1 MQSRIQQIVTTTARA
16 YGYGVQQP
24 QQPCVRCSSRMSDS
38 DILLGY
44 CKHCTDAL
52 VDQARKA
59 QAQKT
64 SDKRTT
70 RARAVNQ
77 SRTQAPKTRVIK
89 KLFYPNR

>member
-1 MQSRIQQIVTTTARA
+1 MKKESLMQSRIQQIVTTTARA

-52 VDQARKA
+52 VDNARKP
-59 QAQKT
+59 
-64 SDKRTT
+64 
-70 RARAVNQ
+70 Q
-77 SRTQAPKTRVIK
+77 SRVIK
-89 KLFYPNR
+89 KLFHPNPKRR